1 MKKKIR
7 FKEFLYSYAPVT
19 SGTLSDR
26 RLPYNTYSEF
36 YDVYTKKIKEMALTT
51 RSITTIIN
59 WIKEFKVKRESF
71 DRYRC
76 EKCYDGRVAES
87 KLKKLEGSEEI
98 FQEMEIYKKHRVIVN
113 NQLIQY
119 KNQKIMIESDG
130 NKILFI

>member
-1 MKKKIR
+1 MLGEELKNSTCVTTFQHEEVKHGQNEEKIR

-36 YDVYTKKIKEMALTT
+36 YDVYTKKMKEMALTT

-87 KLKKLEGSEEI
+87 KFKKGELDDIYNERIPLE
-98 FQEMEIYKKHRVIVN
+98 YK
-113 NQLIQY
+113 Y
-119 KNQKIMIESDG
+119 
-130 NKILFI
+130 